1 MIPFGVQQLSH
12 VGVDKVKGPQSPHD
26 PISPF
31 SQTLLPQQS
40 SFGKLLHMPEEKSHI
55 SSRQLLKVSQ
65 SLSVVHRK
73 IGIAVG
79 LIDSDSLIDGLWDIV
94 DVEDGEALLN
104 WVGFKED
111 DGALL
116 GIIEG
121 NEDGTDEGK
130 IDDEGS
136 NVSVGAIVWEGDD
149 EGSTDKDGTVVG
161 SCTLRL

>member
-1 MIPFGVQQLSH
+1 
-12 VGVDKVKGPQSPHD
+12 
-26 PISPF
+26 
-31 SQTLLPQQS
+31 
-40 SFGKLLHMPEEKSHI
+40 MPEDKSQV

-79 LIDSDSLIDGLWDIV
+79 LIDSDGLIDGFEDIV
-94 DVEDGEALLN
+94 DVEDGEAVFSS
-104 WVGFKED
+104 VGFKED

-121 NEDGTDEGK
+121 NEDGIDEGK

-136 NVSVGAIVWEGDD
+136 NVSDGAIV
-149 EGSTDKDGTVVG
+149 
-161 SCTLRL
+161 